1 MGRRCLHVL
10 VEICDECCFAAGK
23 GLKALSRVWH
33 LEQRNSSSSNHN
45 QNHGGS
51 YGERCVESQPS
62 L

>member
-1 MGRRCLHVL
+1 MLFLHATHL
-10 VEICDECCFAAGK
+10 LRLSFAAGK